1 MKLFQKK
8 PLYIVLIVI
17 FTLILIAD
25 LVLRFA
31 VGGRSNRPEGFSMPG
46 GWSASEDFDP
56 NNLPEGVDSSN
67 MPEGFQPGSRPEGF
81 DSSNLPEGF
90 DSGNMPG
97 NFDPNNLPEGFD
109 SSNMPEGFQSGSRP
123 EGFDPNNMPEGFD
136 PSQRPGGSSSGSET
150 SDGDTESS
158 QRPQGG
164 PSFGNMPGGG
174 DFRQRRGFLSTVRKL
189 WIPIGIVCLLVD
201 ALSVFMLVR
210 IRRKEKRSATA
221 PAGGDAAEDDCGG

>member
-8 PLYIVLIVI
+8 PLYIVLIVV

-31 VGGRSNRPEGFSMPG
+31 VSGRSSRPEGFNLPD
-46 GWSASEDFDP
+46 GWSASEGFDP
-56 NNLPEGVDSSN
+56 NNLPEGFDSSN
-67 MPEGFQPGSRPEGF
+67 LPESFQPGSRPEGF

-90 DSGNMPG
+90 DGSNMPG

-109 SSNMPEGFQSGSRP
+109 SSNMPEGFQPGSRP
-123 EGFDPNNMPEGFD
+123 EGFDPGN
-136 PSQRPGGSSSGSET
+136 RPGSGSSSEA
-150 SDGDTESS
+150 SDGSGDSS

-174 DFRQRRGFLSTVRKL
+174 DFRQKRGFLSTVRKL

-201 ALSVFMLVR
+201 ALSVFMLIR
-210 IRRKEKRSATA
+210 IRRREKRSAGTTVS
-221 PAGGDAAEDDCGG
+221 GDAAEDDCGG

>member
-8 PLYIVLIVI
+8 PLYIVLIVL

-31 VGGRSNRPEGFSMPG
+31 VGGRSNRPEGFSMPE
-46 GWSASEDFDP
+46 GWSSSEGFDP
-56 NNLPEGVDSSN
+56 NNLPEGFDSSSI
-67 MPEGFQPGSRPEGF
+67 PEGFQPGSRPEGF

-90 DSGNMPG
+90 D
-97 NFDPNNLPEGFD
+97 PNNL
-109 SSNMPEGFQSGSRP
+109 
-123 EGFDPNNMPEGFD
+123 PEGFD
-136 PSQRPGGSSSGSET
+136 PSQRPGSSGSSSEA
-150 SDGDTESS
+150 SDSDTESS

-189 WIPIGIVCLLVD
+189 WIPIGVVCLLVD
-201 ALSVFMLVR
+201 ALSVFMLIR
-210 IRRKEKRSATA
+210 IRRKEKRSAA
-221 PAGGDAAEDDCGG
+221 EAVSGDAAEDDCGG

>member
-1 MKLFQKK
+1 MPEGWSSSEGFDPKNLPEGFDSSSIPEGFQ
-8 PLYIVLIVI
+8 P
-17 FTLILIAD
+17 
-25 LVLRFA
+25 
-31 VGGRSNRPEGFSMPG
+31 GSRPEGFDGSNMPG
-46 GWSASEDFDP
+46 DFDP
-56 NNLPEGVDSSN
+56 NNMPEGFDSSN

-90 DSGNMPG
+90 D
-97 NFDPNNLPEGFD
+97 
-109 SSNMPEGFQSGSRP
+109 
-123 EGFDPNNMPEGFD
+123 
-136 PSQRPGGSSSGSET
+136 PSQRPGSSGDSSEA
-150 SDGDTESS
+150 SDSDTESS

-189 WIPIGIVCLLVD
+189 WIPIGVVCLLVD
-201 ALSVFMLVR
+201 ALSVFMLIR